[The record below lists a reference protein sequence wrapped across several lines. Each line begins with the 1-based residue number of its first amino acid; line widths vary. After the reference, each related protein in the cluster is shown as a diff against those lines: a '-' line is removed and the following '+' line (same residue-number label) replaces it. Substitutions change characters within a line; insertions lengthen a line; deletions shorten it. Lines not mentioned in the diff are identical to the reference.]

1 MLNVGTEPSESLN
14 MTLVLRTSA
23 CVLLVFLVNVF
34 KRCMCSEFYGDNNV
48 GQTVLIGNKPGP
60 ERNAVQQEILTLLG
74 LHQKPKTLH
83 HGFESSAPKFMINLY
98 NTLQS
103 DEGLGITDDDVFHTN
118 VNLTFGT
125 EIQHINGTDVIM
137 SFVNHASKIP
147 HLRHD
152 KDSTFY
158 FDTSDVSLQ
167 EEVIGAEFR
176 LYKDRM
182 KRSRD
187 SNCLIEVFRI
197 AQGLDPEDKTLEPE
211 ANQTVSWSHEG
222 WVNFS
227 IASAVKLWTRQPHTN
242 LGLYMR
248 VTQIQK
254 NKMVDPGRIG
264 IVGRK
269 GPEDKQAFMVGFFRR
284 SEELHVRNTRS
295 ARVRRD
301 TSSNEADNYYH
312 WGGDSYSMVGYR
324 SRACQRHTLYV
335 SFRSL
340 GWKDWIIA
348 PEGYAAFYCDGECAF
363 PLGSHMNATNHAIIQ
378 NLVALTKPFE
388 VPKPCCAPT
397 KLSAA
402 QVLYFDDKSNVIL
415 KRYKHMVVKACGCH

>member
-1 MLNVGTEPSESLN
+1 
-14 MTLVLRTSA
+14 MTLILRTFVS
-23 CVLLVFLVNVF
+23 VLLVFVLNVF
-34 KRCMCSEFYGDNNV
+34 KCCLCSEFYGDNNL
-48 GQTVLIGNKPGP
+48 GQTVLIGNTPG
-60 ERNAVQQEILTLLG
+60 RQRTQVQQEILTLLG
-74 LHQKPKTLH
+74 LHQKPKPVQ
-83 HGFESSAPKFMINLY
+83 HGYESSAPKFMINLY

-103 DEGLGITDDDVFHTN
+103 EEGLGITDDEVFHTN

-125 EIQHINGTDVIM
+125 EIQYINGTDVIM
-137 SFVNHASKIP
+137 SFINHASKIP

-158 FDTSDVSLQ
+158 FDTSDVSSQ

-176 LYKDRM
+176 LFKERI
-182 KRSRD
+182 KRTRD
-187 SNCLIEVFRI
+187 SDCIIEVFRI

-211 ANQTVSWSHEG
+211 ANMTVSWNFEG
-222 WVNFS
+222 WVNLS
-227 IASAVKLWTRQPHTN
+227 IANAVKMWTSQPNTN

-248 VTQIQK
+248 VTQIHRGK
-254 NKMVDPGRIG
+254 RLEPGRFG

-269 GPEDKQAFMVGFFRR
+269 GPEDQQAFMVGFFRR
-284 SEELHVRNTRS
+284 SQELHVRNTRS

-301 TSSNEADNYYH
+301 TGSDEEENYYY
-312 WGGDSYSMVGYR
+312 WGGDSYSMARYR
-324 SRACQRHTLYV
+324 TRACQRHTLYV

-348 PEGYAAFYCDGECAF
+348 PEGYAAFYCGGECSF